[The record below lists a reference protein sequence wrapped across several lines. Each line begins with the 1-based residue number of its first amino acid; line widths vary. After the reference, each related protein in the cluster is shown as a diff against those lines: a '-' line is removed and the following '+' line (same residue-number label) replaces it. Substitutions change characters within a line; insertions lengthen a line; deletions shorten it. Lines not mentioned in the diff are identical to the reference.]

1 MIKIHRR
8 NRAFAGFIVGVLVM
22 IVTWVFPL
30 PVAAIVYLFRIDH
43 PFGDVM
49 LALIPLFLLIPFVGA
64 LIGLFVSRA

>member
-1 MIKIHRR
+1 MIKIHRK

-49 LALIPLFLLIPFVGA
+49 LTLTPF
-64 LIGLFVSRA
+64 FC